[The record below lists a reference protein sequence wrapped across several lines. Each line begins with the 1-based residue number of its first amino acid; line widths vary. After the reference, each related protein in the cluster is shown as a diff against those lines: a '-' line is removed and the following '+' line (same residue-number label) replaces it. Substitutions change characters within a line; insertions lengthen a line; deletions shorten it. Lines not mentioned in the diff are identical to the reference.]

1 MLDQYPSWPQ
11 NLKHAENR
19 KKVPMPR
26 CLLSRSKLKSC
37 VCRNIF
43 LSNWVDLELNYLS
56 IDIHPEMNACLIMPA
71 RISSESFAS
80 ACSGR
85 MWAAMETKLVSLLN
99 QFVNMY
105 QPQEIFILKFPSP
118 KQQKSS
124 AVQISASGD
133 SSVFFQTRQGELSAW
148 RTSQPCVVS
157 SANAYDSG
165 YKNGITHAV
174 TWMPSMRTARASSL
188 HSSLSC
194 RCRRY
199 HGRELVERPML
210 IDEFAMSIPMT
221 G

>member
-1 MLDQYPSWPQ
+1 
-11 NLKHAENR
+11 
-19 KKVPMPR
+19 
-26 CLLSRSKLKSC
+26 
-37 VCRNIF
+37 
-43 LSNWVDLELNYLS
+43 
-56 IDIHPEMNACLIMPA
+56 MNACQIMPA
-71 RISSESFAS
+71 RISPRKFAS
-80 ACSGR
+80 ACSRG
-85 MWAAMETKLVSLLN
+85 MWVAMETKLVSLLN

-124 AVQISASGD
+124 AVRISASGD